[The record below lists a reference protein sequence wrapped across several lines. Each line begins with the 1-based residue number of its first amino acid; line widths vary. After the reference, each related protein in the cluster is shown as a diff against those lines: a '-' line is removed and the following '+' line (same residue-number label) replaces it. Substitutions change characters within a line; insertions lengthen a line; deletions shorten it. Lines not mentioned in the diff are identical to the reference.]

1 MSVWFSHFLL
11 PNTTIDQ
18 TFHLAAQPRR
28 PIHVAAPHWPSPL
41 ALVGQTLK
49 PTQPTNSRTCSASRS
64 TRAHHSIP
72 SKCKKKKK
80 IQIGGEPAMSR
91 GGGGGGVEGAGAGEA
106 AMAPNSK
113 AQRLVRAVRRS
124 PPLAFALSPIPAIF
138 SGVVTSLDSR
148 RIRPS
153 SKRTVRL
160 WVSLWLLVWSVGS
173 ISISCCVFLF
183 RRLNP

>member
-28 PIHVAAPHWPSPL
+28 PIHVAPPHWPSPL

-80 IQIGGEPAMSR
+80 KIQIGGEPAMSR
-91 GGGGGGVEGAGAGEA
+91 GGGGGGVEGAGAGAGEA

-113 AQRLVRAVRRS
+113 AQRQSVINDIWSTMEYDKILGM
-124 PPLAFALSPIPAIF
+124 LNTTLSF
-138 SGVVTSLDSR
+138 VTLE
-148 RIRPS
+148 
-153 SKRTVRL
+153 
-160 WVSLWLLVWSVGS
+160 
-173 ISISCCVFLF
+173 IS
-183 RRLNP
+183 

>member
-1 MSVWFSHFLL
+1 
-11 PNTTIDQ
+11 
-18 TFHLAAQPRR
+18 
-28 PIHVAAPHWPSPL
+28 
-41 ALVGQTLK
+41 
-49 PTQPTNSRTCSASRS
+49 
-64 TRAHHSIP
+64 
-72 SKCKKKKK
+72 
-80 IQIGGEPAMSR
+80 MSR
-91 GGGGGGVEGAGAGEA
+91 GGGGGGVEGAGAGAGEA

-160 WVSLWLLVWSVGS
+160 WVSLWLLV
-173 ISISCCVFLF
+173 
-183 RRLNP
+183 